1 MTEVPFMTSLQVSE
15 AVQELDGLAATLGM
29 PNAERCSILGLSRGN
44 YLSWQDGVSD
54 STSSPAPGLIRRLT
68 YALPLMRRMVANT
81 PMVRVGRSQNR
92 PRPSA
97 Y

>member
-1 MTEVPFMTSLQVSE
+1 MAEVPFMTSRQVSE

-29 PNAERCSILGLSRGN
+29 PNAERCSILGLSRGA
-44 YLSWQDGVSD
+44 YILWQDGVAD
-54 STSSPAPGLIRRLT
+54 SAPLPAPGLIRRLT

-81 PMVRVGRSQNR
+81 PMVPVGRSQNR
-92 PRPSA
+92 PRPMA

>member
-1 MTEVPFMTSLQVSE
+1 MAEVPFMTSLQVSE

-29 PNAERCSILGLSRGN
+29 PNAERYTILGLSRGA
-44 YLSWQDGVSD
+44 YLSWQDGVLD
-54 STSSPAPGLIRRLT
+54 STPLPAPGLVRRLT

-81 PMVRVGRSQNR
+81 PMIPVGRSQNR
-92 PRPSA
+92 LRPAA

>member
-1 MTEVPFMTSLQVSE
+1 MADVPFMTSLQVSE

-29 PNAERCSILGLSRGN
+29 PDAERCSILGLSRGS
-44 YLSWQDGVSD
+44 YISWQDGMFDAVSL
-54 STSSPAPGLIRRLT
+54 PAPGLIRRLT

-81 PMVRVGRSQNR
+81 PMVPVGRSQNR
-92 PRPSA
+92 LRPAA